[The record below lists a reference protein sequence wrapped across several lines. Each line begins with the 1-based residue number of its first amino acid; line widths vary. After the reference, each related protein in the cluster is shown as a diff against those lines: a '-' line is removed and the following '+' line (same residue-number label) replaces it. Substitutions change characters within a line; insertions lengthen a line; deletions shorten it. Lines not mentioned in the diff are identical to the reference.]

1 MKVSVDILKKKK
13 YRYFGII
20 FENSSVLKIE
30 EKKER
35 KQPLISIHVSS
46 IENYKMQFLEFI
58 FENLMKGKKRK
69 EYLKRIHL
77 IFYCLLKLANG
88 NPFGYFVRILYEEIV
103 RFFF

>member
-20 FENSSVLKIE
+20 FENSLKIK

-77 IFYCLLKLANG
+77 IFY
-88 NPFGYFVRILYEEIV
+88 IV
-103 RFFF
+103 G